1 MSNKLEEF
9 RKYREKMNERILAE
23 DNLEIR
29 RFFALDTR
37 SYEAGALDK
46 KTKELLGLVAS
57 MVLRCD
63 DCITYHVVRC
73 LEEGATDAEVFK
85 DVLDW
90 LSRWWVDCYTASAA
104 RGGYA
109 GPAARGKFGNIGLRD
124 RVRCAPSQVM
134 APCFLARDKRVELE
148 NGFFYIRRAN
158 DS

>member
-29 RFFALDTR
+29 RFFALDSR

-73 LEEGATDAEVFK
+73 LEEGATDAEVFETF
-85 DVLDW
+85 
-90 LSRWWVDCYTASAA
+90 S
-104 RGGYA
+104 
-109 GPAARGKFGNIGLRD
+109 IGL
-124 RVRCAPSQVM
+124 VVGGSIVIPH
-134 APCFLARDKRVELE
+134 L
-148 NGFFYIRRAN
+148 RRAVDTLDELRSEN
-158 DS
+158 LGT

>member
-29 RFFALDTR
+29 RFFALDSR

-73 LEEGATDAEVFK
+73 LEEGATDAEVFETF
-85 DVLDW
+85 
-90 LSRWWVDCYTASAA
+90 S
-104 RGGYA
+104 
-109 GPAARGKFGNIGLRD
+109 IGL
-124 RVRCAPSQVM
+124 VVGGSIVIPH
-134 APCFLARDKRVELE
+134 L
-148 NGFFYIRRAN
+148 RRAV
-158 DS
+158 DTLDQLRAEISGT